1 MYDFV
6 VRNGT
11 CRQMT
16 TLSSVG
22 SYIIFPARE
31 VSWEAKI
38 VRDFDEEDNEYGV
51 KAKGNSAIFRGESL
65 QVPGLL
71 GSGIVQLM
79 DSCFWLY
86 SVL

>member
-1 MYDFV
+1 MYDFIM
-6 VRNGT
+6 RNGT

-38 VRDFDEEDNEYGV
+38 VRDFDGEDNEYGV
-51 KAKGNSAIFRGESL
+51 KAKEIQPSSEVSHYKS
-65 QVPGLL
+65 L
-71 GSGIVQLM
+71 GSCALALC
-79 DSCFWLY
+79 S
-86 SVL
+86 